1 MGIRFSNNAKTNL
14 AASITATDLIL
25 TVTPT
30 TGAKFPVL
38 IGTDDNYCVV
48 TLEDAAGNREFVK
61 VSRRTSDT
69 LGDGTY
75 PCVRGYWGSTPRV
88 WASATTTVDIR
99 WAADAVQDYLQ
110 NISGRYLGA
119 YAADPTTDNFGAA
132 LKTGDL
138 YYDTAGSVLKK
149 YASGAWGSAYLVNA
163 ASTTFT
169 PAGGLAATNVQAALQ
184 ELDSEKANASALS
197 SYQTVAGMSS
207 YATVANPAFT
217 GDMTLSG
224 GANRIRGDFSNG
236 TVASRAMFQTSN
248 LNTPTHI
255 GAIPNG
261 TGGDSRWI
269 ALSASDPNNAS
280 FVELG
285 VNTASAITFVGS
297 GKSGTGTLLPLTF
310 WTSGSRALDL
320 QTDGNISFGF
330 YNPVAGGN
338 RNLYIANTDTT
349 AGSAAQ
355 LQLANGAVGAVYYV
369 GHIYGG
375 ALLGTYTNHDLVFQR
390 NASEVARLTSLHKIK
405 SLATAKAWVNFNGTT
420 GAIYAAFNVSSVTR
434 NAVGDYTANITAG
447 VLADANFAWSSGGDG
462 SISNGTSLENEV
474 SRSSTSLRLQVV
486 RASAVADP
494 TRMSIIIFGN

>member
-184 ELDSEKANASALS
+184 ELDSEKASVSALS

-207 YATVANPAFT
+207 YQTVA
-217 GDMTLSG
+217 GMS
-224 GANRIRGDFSNG
+224 SYQ
-236 TVASRAMFQTSN
+236 TVAGMSAYQTVA
-248 LNTPTHI
+248 
-255 GAIPNG
+255 GM
-261 TGGDSRWI
+261 
-269 ALSASDPNNAS
+269 
-280 FVELG
+280 
-285 VNTASAITFVGS
+285 ASAAVATATYSKQVPVS
-297 GKSGTGTLLPLTF
+297 ATTGTL
-310 WTSGSRALDL
+310 
-320 QTDGNISFGF
+320 
-330 YNPVAGGN
+330 VAG
-338 RNLYIANTDTT
+338 DTGKQVVLGAGITVPASVFAAGDAVGVYNNT
-349 AGSAAQ
+349 AGSLTIAQ
-355 LQLANGAVGAVYYV
+355 GSGLTLRLA
-369 GHIYGG
+369 
-375 ALLGTYTNHDLVFQR
+375 GTATTGSR
-390 NASEVARLTSLHKIK
+390 T
-405 SLATAKAWVNFNGTT
+405 LATRGMATVWFRTATEAIIS
-420 GAIYAAFNVSSVTR
+420 GAGLT
-434 NAVGDYTANITAG
+434 
-447 VLADANFAWSSGGDG
+447 
-462 SISNGTSLENEV
+462 
-474 SRSSTSLRLQVV
+474 
-486 RASAVADP
+486 
-494 TRMSIIIFGN
+494 